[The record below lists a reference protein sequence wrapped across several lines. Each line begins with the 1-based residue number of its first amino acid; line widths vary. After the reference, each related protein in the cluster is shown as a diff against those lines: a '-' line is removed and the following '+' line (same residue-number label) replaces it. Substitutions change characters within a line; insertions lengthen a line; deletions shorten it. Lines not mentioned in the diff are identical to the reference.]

1 MRSTESTK
9 IERHDGMLRLGVHV
23 SIAGGVAQAVERALH
38 LGCTTFQ
45 VFTAASRRWAF
56 DAVPQ
61 ESAELFRLERA
72 RSGITPVIAHAP
84 YLLNLASPDERVRQM
99 SIRALD
105 AEFRRCQQLGIELLV
120 LHPGSCPPQERTTGI
135 AHLCTAL
142 ARMLAEYGSSPRLC
156 LELTA
161 GQGNALGSS
170 LEELETMLGCLPD
183 GDVGVCVDT
192 CHALAAGYRLDLPE
206 GYERFWEEFQRRFG
220 WERLG
225 VLHLNDS
232 RYPAGSRR
240 DRHEHIGLGYC
251 GLECFRRI
259 LQEPRLRSIPMILET
274 PKGEDERE
282 DRINLS
288 VLRRLARGEMLSEQ
302 ELQQLWSQDGTL

>member
-1 MRSTESTK
+1 
-9 IERHDGMLRLGVHV
+9 MLRVGVQV
-23 SIAGGVAQAVERALH
+23 SIAGGIHKAVDRALD

-45 VFTAASRRWAF
+45 LFTASSRQWVFRTAPEE
-56 DAVPQ
+56 DT
-61 ESAELFRLERA
+61 ELFRQARA
-72 RSGITPVIAHAP
+72 RSGISPVVAHAG
-84 YLLNLASPDERVRQM
+84 YLLNLASPDETIWER
-99 SIRALD
+99 SLRALD
-105 AEFRRCQQLGIELLV
+105 AEFRRCQQLGIEFLV
-120 LHPGSCPPQERTTGI
+120 VHPGSCPPQERAAGV
-135 AHLCTAL
+135 ARLVSAL
-142 ARMLAEYGSSPRLC
+142 SRVYADYGRSPLLC

-170 LEELETMLGCLPD
+170 LQELEEILECLPA
-183 GDVGVCVDT
+183 GAVGLCIDT

-206 GYERFWEEFQRRFG
+206 GYDAFWEEFRQRFG
-220 WERLG
+220 WELLQ

-259 LQEPRLRSIPMILET
+259 LQEPRLRSLPMIVET
-274 PKGEDERE
+274 PAGEDRRE

-288 VLRRLARGEMLSEQ
+288 VLRRLARGEALSEQ
-302 ELQQLWSQDGTL
+302 ELQQLWSHNGTL

>member
-1 MRSTESTK
+1 
-9 IERHDGMLRLGVHV
+9 
-23 SIAGGVAQAVERALH
+23 
-38 LGCTTFQ
+38 
-45 VFTAASRRWAF
+45 
-56 DAVPQ
+56 
-61 ESAELFRLERA
+61 
-72 RSGITPVIAHAP
+72 
-84 YLLNLASPDERVRQM
+84 
-99 SIRALD
+99 
-105 AEFRRCQQLGIELLV
+105 
-120 LHPGSCPPQERTTGI
+120 
-135 AHLCTAL
+135 
-142 ARMLAEYGSSPRLC
+142 MLAEYGSSPRLC

-170 LEELETMLGCLPD
+170 LEELEMMLGCLPD

-259 LQEPRLRSIPMILET
+259 LQEPRLRSIPMIVET
-274 PKGEDERE
+274 PAGEDRWE

-288 VLRRLARGEMLSEQ
+288 VLRRLARGEVLSEQ